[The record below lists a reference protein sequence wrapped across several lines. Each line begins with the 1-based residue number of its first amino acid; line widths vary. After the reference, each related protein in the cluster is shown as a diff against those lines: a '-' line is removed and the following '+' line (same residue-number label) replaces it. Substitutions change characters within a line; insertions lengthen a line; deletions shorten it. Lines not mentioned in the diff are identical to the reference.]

1 MEGFHE
7 HASKSRL
14 YHAAL
19 NVRFTP
25 HEVSILN
32 LRTAEAVEDR
42 EVNGDLPQVPPVWTE
57 SAHHGP
63 DSRPPEQDPSA
74 KCPPDDL
81 SLPTRVDEAA
91 PSSTAPPAV
100 SKVTPSRLR
109 NLSNKISAA
118 KSHKTFLSTCAKEQL
133 IPKGFRLKW
142 SSHYVEA
149 DITTDVLNRASLDL
163 VKSCHQLVSR
173 KLSSLS

>member
-1 MEGFHE
+1 M
-7 HASKSRL
+7 
-14 YHAAL
+14 
-19 NVRFTP
+19 
-25 HEVSILN
+25 
-32 LRTAEAVEDR
+32 
-42 EVNGDLPQVPPVWTE
+42 PPVSTE

-63 DSRPPEQDPSA
+63 DCRLPEQDPSA

-91 PSSTAPPAV
+91 PPSTAPPAA

-173 KLSSLS
+173 KLSSLTKEFESGWRELTSSLSSDELN